1 MQVAAHALISPSL
14 PTNESLPV
22 TKPTQKLFRRE
33 ALTAPAMRCGCN
45 LAQSRYARLPGRN
58 GRRADTVTGARRILL
73 VDDDAT
79 LIEMLSEQLRQQED
93 FATSTADT
101 AERGIELAKAEHF
114 DVIILDVGLP
124 DMDGRDA
131 CRAMRRLG
139 VKCPIIMLTGADTEA
154 DTILGLEAGAN
165 DYITKPFRLGV
176 FLARLRA
183 HIRQHE
189 RSDDA
194 VFTIGPY
201 TFKPSG
207 KLLVNNETQKKIR
220 LTDKETA
227 ILKFLYRAGSRV
239 ISRDVL
245 LDEVWGYNAGVT
257 THTLETHVYRLRQKI
272 ERDPSRARILV
283 TEAGGYRLV
292 P

>member
-1 MQVAAHALISPSL
+1 MGNA
-14 PTNESLPV
+14 
-22 TKPTQKLFRRE
+22 
-33 ALTAPAMRCGCN
+33 G
-45 LAQSRYARLPGRN
+45 YARLPGRAV
-58 GRRADTVTGARRILL
+58 RRANTVRGARRILL
-73 VDDDAT
+73 VDDDTT
-79 LIEMLSEQLRQQED
+79 LVEMLAEQLQQQED
-93 FATSTADT
+93 FSTRTADCG
-101 AERGIELAKAEHF
+101 AAGIEIAKDELF
-114 DVIILDVGLP
+114 DVVILDVGLP
-124 DMDGRDA
+124 DMDGREV
-131 CRAMRRLG
+131 CKVMRQNG
-139 VKCPIIMLTGADTEA
+139 VRCPIIMLTGADTEA

-201 TFKPSG
+201 TFKPSA

-272 ERDPSRARILV
+272 ELDPSRARILV